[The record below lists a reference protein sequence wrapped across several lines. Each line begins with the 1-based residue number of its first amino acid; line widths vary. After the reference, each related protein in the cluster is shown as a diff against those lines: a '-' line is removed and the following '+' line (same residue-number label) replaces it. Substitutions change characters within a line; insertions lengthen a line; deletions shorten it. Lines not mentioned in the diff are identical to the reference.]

1 MRIKQYPANTKF
13 RRLELGGGTVMI
25 MLVVAL
31 VLFAVAVVLAVA
43 VLVAGAEP
51 VEFDVFNVTVDT
63 TLGIVFLAGV
73 IAGFALLAAIAAM
86 IAGTRRVRT
95 RRREVRS
102 LRRKVAKLEGEAPAP
117 AHADE
122 PAHPESPD
130 DRLDRRAESAQRVS
144 GQS

>member
-1 MRIKQYPANTKF
+1 
-13 RRLELGGGTVMI
+13 MI

-63 TLGIVFLAGV
+63 TLGMVFVAGL
-73 IAGFALLAAIAAM
+73 IAGLALLAAVAAL
-86 IAGTRRVRT
+86 IVGTRRMRT

-102 LRRKVAKLEGEAPAP
+102 LRRKVAELEGDAP
-117 AHADE
+117 AHAAE
-122 PAHPESPD
+122 PAHPDGSD
-130 DRLDRRAESAQRVS
+130 DRLDRRSEPAQRVS
-144 GQS
+144 DQP

>member
-1 MRIKQYPANTKF
+1 
-13 RRLELGGGTVMI
+13 MI

-51 VEFDVFNVTVDT
+51 VEFDVFNTTVDT
-63 TLGIVFLAGV
+63 TLGIVFVAGV
-73 IAGFALLAAIAAM
+73 IAGIALLAAVASM
-86 IAGTRRVRT
+86 IAGTRRVQT

-102 LRRKVAKLEGEAPAP
+102 LKRKVAELQSEAPA
-117 AHADE
+117 HTDE
-122 PAHPESPD
+122 PAHAESPD
-130 DRLDRRAESAQRVS
+130 DRLDRRSESTQRVA